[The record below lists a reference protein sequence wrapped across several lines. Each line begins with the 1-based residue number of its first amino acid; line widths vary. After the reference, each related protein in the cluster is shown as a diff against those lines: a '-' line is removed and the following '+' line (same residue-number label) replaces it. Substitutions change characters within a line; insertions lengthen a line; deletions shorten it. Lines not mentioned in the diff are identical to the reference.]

1 MKVHYECAACYIRQ
15 AREALDLATS
25 DESLKMEIMEDIIQ
39 TLGENFRNGA
49 VTNQM
54 GTAMHRNIKKK
65 TGNRDPYQDQREKCN
80 QIAQQF
86 LPLIVK
92 LLEDDNSLK
101 NYLKAAI
108 TGNIIDFGALG
119 LETDIKDLI
128 LKNMQKDLAIDH
140 SAQLEKELK
149 KAQNVLYLADNIGE
163 IVFDKLLI
171 EKIKEYQ
178 VKVIMA
184 LKEEPILNDACIP
197 DALKIGL
204 DAVAGLISIGTD
216 SIGIIYSEISPQ
228 FREIFQN
235 ADLVIAKGLGNYEG
249 LDEMDLGEKPVFCL
263 LNAKCKPVAREIGVK
278 TGDSVVMR
286 I

>member
-1 MKVHYECAACYIRQ
+1 MKVHYECAACYLRQ

-25 DESLKMEIMEDIIQ
+25 DESLKMEIMEDIIR

-140 SAQLEKELK
+140 SVQLEKELK

-204 DAVAGLISIGTD
+204 NAVAGLISIGTD

>member
-1 MKVHYECAACYIRQ
+1 MKVHYECAACYLRQ

-25 DESLKMEIMEDIIQ
+25 DESLKMEIMEDIIR

>member
-1 MKVHYECAACYIRQ
+1 MKVHYECAACYLRQ

-25 DESLKMEIMEDIIQ
+25 DESLKMKIMEDIIR

>member
-1 MKVHYECAACYIRQ
+1 MKVHYECAACYLRQ

-25 DESLKMEIMEDIIQ
+25 DESLKMEIMEDIIR

-197 DALKIGL
+197 DALEIGL
-204 DAVAGLISIGTD
+204 DEVAELTSIGTD
-216 SIGIIYSEISPQ
+216 SIGIIYYDASSQ

>member
-54 GTAMHRNIKKK
+54 GTAMHRKIKKK
-65 TGNRDPYQDQREKCN
+65 TGNPDPYHDQREKCN

-86 LPLIVK
+86 LPLITK

-128 LKNMQKDLAIDH
+128 LKNMQRDLAIDH
-140 SAQLEKELK
+140 STQLEKELK
-149 KAQNVLYLADNIGE
+149 KARNVLYLADNIGE

-171 EKIKEYQ
+171 KKIKEYQ
-178 VKVIMA
+178 VKVIIA

-197 DALKIGL
+197 DALEIGL
-204 DAVAGLISIGTD
+204 DEVAELTSIGTD
-216 SIGIIYSEISPQ
+216 SIGIIYHDASPQ
-228 FREIFQN
+228 FRELFQN

-249 LDEMDLGEKPVFCL
+249 LDEMDLEDKPVFCL
-263 LNAKCKPVAREIGVK
+263 LNAKCRPVAREIGVQ